1 MTLAPNLLP
10 QRRPLSFDEF
20 LTQYGGDNR
29 YELIDGEVFDLEPTG
44 LHEQVAGFIT
54 RKTCVQIDSAD
65 LPWVVL
71 QRPLFRPPNID
82 MTAFRPD
89 VAVIDE
95 TA

>member
-1 MTLAPNLLP
+1 MTAASNLLP
-10 QRRPLSFDEF
+10 QRRPLSVDEF

-54 RKTCVQIDSAD
+54 RKACVQIDSAD

-71 QRPLFRPPNID
+71 QRPLFRPPNMI
-82 MTAFRPD
+82 
-89 VAVIDE
+89 
-95 TA
+95 